1 MFEMMALSFFCNAS
15 ISPHHQH
22 QAKVKVT
29 SSKGLEEVKN
39 LIRTVGIPSKTSS
52 PAKSLEN
59 GKWVKLICGASFED
73 VVDIRN
79 RSLVYTLA
87 GVDCIDCAADV
98 SVVSAV
104 NEGIDAAVGIFN
116 GITTRRRLYQG
127 LSRASPSGT

>member
-1 MFEMMALSFFCNAS
+1 MFEMMALSFFC
-15 ISPHHQH
+15 
-22 QAKVKVT
+22 
-29 SSKGLEEVKN
+29 LEEVKN

-59 GKWVKLICGASFED
+59 GKWVKLICGASFVD

-87 GVDCIDCAADV
+87 GDCAADVSV

-104 NEGIDAAVGIFN
+104 NEGIDAAVGIFS

-127 LSRASPSGT
+127 LSRGSPSGT

>member
-1 MFEMMALSFFCNAS
+1 MFEMMALNFFCNAS

-29 SSKGLEEVKN
+29 SSKGLEEAKN

-59 GKWVKLICGASFED
+59 GKWVKLICGTSFED

-79 RSLVYTLA
+79 LSL
-87 GVDCIDCAADV
+87 C
-98 SVVSAV
+98 S
-104 NEGIDAAVGIFN
+104 ERGIDVAVGIFS
-116 GITTRRRLYQG
+116 GITAQRRLYQG
-127 LSRASPSGT
+127 LSRVSPSCT